1 MRVSDSGKPSGHSD
15 EELPERLKA
24 VLRNR
29 YGTGPPVPE
38 RLDQTI
44 LADAHRH
51 LREHV
56 RPKRSGFGRPLKWA
70 AMASLIAAAVLLIV
84 RLPMQDGSPSQLAD
98 SNPDSNSVSPRMAA
112 RSATVPNDLD
122 GNGRIDILDAFVL
135 ARSVAAGQGSLMND
149 MNHDG
154 RLDQSDVRALAQ
166 AAVTL

>member
-1 MRVSDSGKPSGHSD
+1 VSDSGKSSGHSD

-44 LADAHRH
+44 LADAHHH
-51 LREHV
+51 LREQL

-70 AMASLIAAAVLLIV
+70 AMASLIAAAVLLMV
-84 RLPMQDGSPSQLAD
+84 RLPMQDGSPSQIVDGTGD
-98 SNPDSNSVSPRMAA
+98 SSSVGPRTAA
-112 RSATVPNDLD
+112 RAGSAPNDLD

-135 ARSVAAGQGSLMND
+135 ARSMAAGRGSLVND
-149 MNHDG
+149 VNHDG

>member
-1 MRVSDSGKPSGHSD
+1 VSDFGSTSEHSD
-15 EELPERLKA
+15 EEFPERLKV

-51 LREHV
+51 LREHL

-70 AMASLIAAAVLLIV
+70 AMASLISAAILLMV
-84 RLPMQDGSPSQLAD
+84 RLPMQDGAPSQLAD
-98 SNPDSNSVSPRMAA
+98 TAADSNSVGPRMAA
-112 RSATVPNDLD
+112 RAGSVPNDLD

-135 ARSVAAGQGSLMND
+135 ARSVAAGRGSLVND
-149 MNHDG
+149 VNQDG
-154 RLDQSDVRALAQ
+154 RLDQSDVHALAQ